1 MAEKRRVNLSL
12 NLSAPHQRE
21 AWDIIRAIPT
31 GQRTDAVCRMICK
44 GYKREDLLDSI
55 RRIIREELH
64 SMEFISAKEEPEQP
78 QEAGDVDENVLGF
91 LFSLQQEGDEI
102 D

>member
-21 AWDIIRAIPT
+21 AWNIIRAIPT

-64 SMEFISAKEEPEQP
+64 NMEFISAKEKSEQP
-78 QEAGDVDENVLGF
+78 QTGDVDENVLGF
-91 LFSLQQEGDEI
+91 LFALQQEGD
-102 D
+102 DTA

>member
-21 AWDIIRAIPT
+21 AWNIIRAIPT

-64 SMEFISAKEEPEQP
+64 SMEFISAKEKPEQP

-91 LFSLQQEGDEI
+91 LFALQQEGD
-102 D
+102 DTA

>member
-12 NLSAPHQRE
+12 NLSASHQRE
-21 AWDIIRAIPT
+21 AWDIIRAIPA

-44 GYKREDLLDSI
+44 GYKREYLLDSI

-64 SMEFISAKEEPEQP
+64 SMEFNSAKEESEQP
-78 QEAGDVDENVLGF
+78 QETGDVGDDVLGF
-91 LFSLQQEGDEI
+91 LLSLQQEGDEI

>member
-12 NLSAPHQRE
+12 NLSASHQRE
-21 AWDIIRAIPT
+21 AWDIIRAIPA

-64 SMEFISAKEEPEQP
+64 SMEFISAKEKPEQP
-78 QEAGDVDENVLGF
+78 QAGDVDENVLGF
-91 LFSLQQEGDEI
+91 LFSLQQEGD
-102 D
+102 DTA